1 MPDTNPL
8 LQAWDL
14 PPWSEVRTEHL
25 VPAITTI
32 ITDNRQVIAETI
44 ISQSVF
50 PNWDDLV
57 LAIDEIDARLGEA
70 LGIIQILSMTK
81 HNDTAWNTAAAA
93 CSDAGAQYR
102 SERMS
107 NRPLFEAYRRLANS
121 SIALN
126 FDEPRKAA
134 LANGDCS
141 TSPFASCSMKS
152 WFKSAHVE

>member
-25 VPAITTI
+25 VPAITAI

-44 ISQSVF
+44 TSQSVF

-70 LGIIQILSMTK
+70 MGIIQILSMAK
-81 HNDTAWNTAAAA
+81 HNDTAWNTAAAV
-93 CSDAGAQYR
+93 CRDARAQYR

-107 NRPLFEAYRRLANS
+107 NRPLFDAYQRLANS
-121 SIALN
+121 SNALHV
-126 FDEPRKAA
+126 DEPR
-134 LANGDCS
+134 
-141 TSPFASCSMKS
+141 
-152 WFKSAHVE
+152 